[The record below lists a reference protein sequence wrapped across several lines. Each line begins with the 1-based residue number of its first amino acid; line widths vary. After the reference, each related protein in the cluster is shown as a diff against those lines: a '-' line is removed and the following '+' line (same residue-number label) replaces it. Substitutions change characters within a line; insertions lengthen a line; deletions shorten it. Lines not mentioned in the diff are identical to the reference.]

1 MISVVANLLWCPIA
15 TKFGIGAA
23 QIKHHPHCAMCVWD
37 IPKVGEFTTDPSSC
51 PKKRVWCSGWL
62 CSQMANVKSG
72 AEASYSLYTAVRYA
86 LQKVKKWPQSFLGQL
101 WTSCEA
107 SSYMADNFAFCNQ
120 FDLNWQWQWE
130 VGYSQQQQWLPPH
143 VTSKLKRLHPLSHC
157 ERVWGW
163 GWGWPYIRLFDTSVT
178 QNTQTLT

>member
-1 MISVVANLLWCPIA
+1 MYNYGNSWLISVVANLLWCPIA

-23 QIKHHPHCAMCVWD
+23 QIKYHPHCAVCVWD
-37 IPKVGEFTTDPSSC
+37 IPKVGEFTTDPPSC
-51 PKKRVWCSGWL
+51 PKKRVWCSEWL

-72 AEASYSLYTAVRYA
+72 AQASYSLYTAVRYA

-130 VGYSQQQQWLPPH
+130 VGYSQRQ
-143 VTSKLKRLHPLSHC
+143 VTDSDSHPMWQANSKEYILFHIC
-157 ERVWGW
+157 ERVWG
-163 GWGWPYIRLFDTSVT
+163 
-178 QNTQTLT
+178 